1 MLKLNPYQY
10 YNYHTIQHKVK
21 SDDSFNPTANHQ
33 QVNNSKLDL
42 ISSTNTCHANK
53 EFYSLILL
61 HDFTQLYWINVNY
74 TIRIVTV

>member
-33 QVNNSKLDL
+33 QVNNSKLDPHL
-42 ISSTNTCHANK
+42 IHKHLS
-53 EFYSLILL
+53 
-61 HDFTQLYWINVNY
+61 
-74 TIRIVTV
+74 R